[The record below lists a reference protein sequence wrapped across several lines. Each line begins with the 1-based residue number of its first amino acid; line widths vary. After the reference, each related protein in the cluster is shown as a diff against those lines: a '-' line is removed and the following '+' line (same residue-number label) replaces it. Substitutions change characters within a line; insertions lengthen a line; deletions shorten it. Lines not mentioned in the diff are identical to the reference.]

1 MFGALS
7 PVGEWR
13 TPNGSRVSL
22 YARSRMPISRKTPS
36 THSGEIG
43 ARVRA
48 GAAIR
53 PGPNEPCPVRLAGP
67 LLPLPI
73 YSAPGACF
81 KPPVVPHNA
90 GRSRNPRRWEGR
102 NACVV
107 VDVRVARGRRADGRG
122 AVAGARRA
130 GGGRRDAG
138 RGAAMTG
145 HAVVVAGGGPTGL
158 MLARRSTIGSSRG
171 GRWRRSRGS
180 PGSPRTSATF
190 PRGTT
195 TGSGCGS
202 TASWPVAS
210 ANWRCHLSRT

>member
-1 MFGALS
+1 MSRAPFG
-7 PVGEWR
+7 W
-13 TPNGSRVSL
+13 
-22 YARSRMPISRKTPS
+22 
-36 THSGEIG
+36 
-43 ARVRA
+43 
-48 GAAIR
+48 
-53 PGPNEPCPVRLAGP
+53 LAP

-107 VDVRVARGRRADGRG
+107 VDVRVARERRTDGGGRG
-122 AVAGARRA
+122 AVAGALRA

-158 MLARRSTIGSSRG
+158 MLARHSTISYSRG
-171 GRWRRSRGS
+171 GRWRRSQVS
-180 PGSPRTSATF
+180 PGSPWTSATF
-190 PRGTT
+190 PPGTT
-195 TGSGCGS
+195 TGSGRGS
-202 TASWPVAS
+202 TASSAYWPAGSAS
-210 ANWRCHLSRT
+210 SGCRSIADGR